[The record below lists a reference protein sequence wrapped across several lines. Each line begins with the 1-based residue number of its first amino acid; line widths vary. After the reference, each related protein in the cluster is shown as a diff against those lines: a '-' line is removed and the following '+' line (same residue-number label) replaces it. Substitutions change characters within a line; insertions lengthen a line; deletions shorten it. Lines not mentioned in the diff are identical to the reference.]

1 MKIGPRKLFSDWDL
15 DWANRPKFV
24 KSYKQA
30 QKEFWAQKTL
40 RRIGSG
46 QNYKMDQLGI
56 NVIKEAHLV
65 IYLIYFTSVVKLG
78 KTQDIRPNLILC
90 LNML

>member
-1 MKIGPRKLFSDWDL
+1 MK
-15 DWANRPKFV
+15 
-24 KSYKQA
+24 A
-30 QKEFWAQKTL
+30 QKEFWAQGFKDTAD
-40 RRIGSG
+40 RAR
-46 QNYKMDQLGI
+46 NYKMDQLGI

-90 LNML
+90 FVML

>member
-1 MKIGPRKLFSDWDL
+1 MK
-15 DWANRPKFV
+15 
-24 KSYKQA
+24 A
-30 QKEFWAQKTL
+30 QKKFWAQGFKDTAD
-40 RRIGSG
+40 RAR
-46 QNYKMDQLGI
+46 NYKMDQLGI

-78 KTQDIRPNLILC
+78 KTQDIQPNLILC